1 MLRPRE
7 GSEMHS
13 CTCTGVLPVRTATAD
28 RTEAYLGWRTQ
39 EMPLSESVR
48 SCVEEWPKQRVISA

>member
-13 CTCTGVLPVRTATAD
+13 STCTGVLPD
-28 RTEAYLGWRTQ
+28 RTEAYIGQGAQ
-39 EMPLSESVR
+39 ELSLSESVR
-48 SCVEEWPKQRVISA
+48 SCAEE